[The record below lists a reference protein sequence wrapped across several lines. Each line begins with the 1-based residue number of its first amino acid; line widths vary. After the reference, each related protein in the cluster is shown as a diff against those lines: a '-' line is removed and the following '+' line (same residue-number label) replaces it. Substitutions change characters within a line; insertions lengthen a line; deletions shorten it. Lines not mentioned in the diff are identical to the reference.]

1 MKKHLFTV
9 VCAFAAVAVIASA
22 VFAAS
27 PTLETVKKRGNLIC
41 GVNTGLTG
49 FSAPDD
55 KGVWRGFDVDYCRG
69 ISAAIFGNPDKV
81 TYKPLTGK
89 TRFPALQSGEIDVLS
104 RNTTWTFKRDVNLG
118 FEFVGVLY
126 YDGQGFI
133 ARKSLG
139 VKSAKELGGASIC
152 IQTGTT
158 TELNLADFFR
168 SNKMKFKSVVVEDAA
183 EARQN
188 YAANRC
194 DAYTTDRS
202 GLAAQRSVPKNP
214 ADHVILPEIISK
226 EPLGPVVRHGDNVW
240 GDIARWVRNA
250 LIVAEELGITSKN
263 VDAMKKSSNPEIKR
277 MLGQEGDFGSMLSL
291 PKDWAYNVIK
301 GVGNYSEIYE
311 RHIGPKTAVL
321 LTLIPCSVE
330 AGSTRGA
337 GPVTDGMDA
346 SG

>member
-1 MKKHLFTV
+1 
-9 VCAFAAVAVIASA
+9 
-22 VFAAS
+22 
-27 PTLETVKKRGNLIC
+27 
-41 GVNTGLTG
+41 
-49 FSAPDD
+49 
-55 KGVWRGFDVDYCRG
+55 
-69 ISAAIFGNPDKV
+69 
-81 TYKPLTGK
+81 
-89 TRFPALQSGEIDVLS
+89 
-104 RNTTWTFKRDVNLG
+104 
-118 FEFVGVLY
+118 
-126 YDGQGFI
+126 
-133 ARKSLG
+133 
-139 VKSAKELGGASIC
+139 
-152 IQTGTT
+152 
-158 TELNLADFFR
+158 DFFR

-202 GLAAQRSVPKNP
+202 GLAAQRSVLKNP

-277 MLGQEGDFGSMLSL
+277 MLGQEGDFGSMLGL

-311 RHIGPKTAVL
+311 RHIGPKTAVGL
-321 LTLIPCSVE
+321 
-330 AGSTRGA
+330 ARGYNQLWTK
-337 GPVTDGMDA
+337 GGILYSPPFR
-346 SG
+346 